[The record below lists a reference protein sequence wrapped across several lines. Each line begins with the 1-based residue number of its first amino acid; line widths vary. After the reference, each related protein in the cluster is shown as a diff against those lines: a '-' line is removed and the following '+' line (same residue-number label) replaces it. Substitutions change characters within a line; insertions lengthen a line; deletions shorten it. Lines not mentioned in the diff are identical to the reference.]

1 MSHPETT
8 QVPLRVS
15 YVASLRLDIC
25 ETSNLPANNDF
36 SLKPL
41 NKLDVLSS
49 KRKAKFN
56 RMPALAHRLIAI
68 VGRPNVGKSTL
79 FNRLIGRR
87 RSIVTDEPGI
97 TRDRIYGITRWNGRS
112 FDVVDT
118 GGMIPG
124 DEAEIPKK
132 IVEQAQV
139 AIDTASLILLVVDG
153 RTALAAP
160 DQELARLLRRT
171 GKPVFLVVNKIDSG
185 KQNADTAEFFRLGF
199 KDVFPVS
206 SEHGRGITEL
216 LDQVA
221 VTLPVEEE
229 IEEKTDEIRVA
240 IIGRPNVGKSTLLN
254 RLVGE
259 DRSMVSPI
267 AGTTRDAV
275 DSVVEEEGTT
285 FRFID
290 TAGIRR
296 KGKTELKAEKLSVVM
311 ARRHLEDSDVAIL
324 LIDGAQG
331 VTAVDAHI
339 GGYAH
344 EAHRSVIIV
353 VNKWDVVQKSHT
365 ITADFEKDIREKL
378 KFLSFAPIVFIS
390 AKTGQRVQKLYEAI
404 REVYASRF
412 LRIPTSE
419 LNELFRAETY
429 GRGGLPADVK
439 IRYIAQVKTNPP
451 TFVMFSNK
459 MSKLHFSFERFVEN
473 RIRQKFPFTGTP
485 IIIRQRLRPGGAR
498 RE

>member
-1 MSHPETT
+1 
-8 QVPLRVS
+8 
-15 YVASLRLDIC
+15 
-25 ETSNLPANNDF
+25 
-36 SLKPL
+36 
-41 NKLDVLSS
+41 
-49 KRKAKFN
+49 
-56 RMPALAHRLIAI
+56 MPPTPKAHRLIAI

-79 FNRLIGRR
+79 FNRLIGKR

-97 TRDRIYGITRWNGRS
+97 TRDRIYGTTQWEGCS
-112 FDVVDT
+112 YDVVDT
-118 GGMIPG
+118 GGMVPG
-124 DEAEIPKK
+124 DETEIPRK
-132 IVEQAQV
+132 IVEQAEV
-139 AIDTASLILLVVDG
+139 AIDTAALILLVVDG

-171 GKPVFLVVNKIDSG
+171 GKPVFLVVNKMDSG
-185 KQNADTAEFFRLGF
+185 KQNADIAEFFRLGLQE
-199 KDVFPVS
+199 VFPVS
-206 SEHGRGITEL
+206 SEHGRGIIEL
-216 LDQVA
+216 LDRV
-221 VTLPVEEE
+221 VEVLPAKVEVEES
-229 IEEKTDEIRVA
+229 TDEIRVA

-254 RLVGE
+254 KLVGE

-275 DSVVEEEGTT
+275 DSVVEEDGTR

-311 ARRHLEDSDVAIL
+311 ARRHMEESDVALL
-324 LIDGAQG
+324 LIDGSQG

-344 EAHRSVIIV
+344 EANRSVIIV
-353 VNKWDVVQKSHT
+353 VNKWDTVQKSHR
-365 ITADFEKDIREKL
+365 ITADFEEDIREKL
-378 KFLSFAPIVFIS
+378 KFLSFAPIAFIS
-390 AKTGQRVQKLYEAI
+390 AKTGQRVQKLYAMI
-404 REVYASRF
+404 KEVYASRF
-412 LRIPTSE
+412 QRISTSE

-459 MSKLHFSFERFVEN
+459 LSKLHFSFERFVEN

-485 IIIRQRLRPGGAR
+485 IIIRQRLKRGGGR